1 MHNLTSLLHY
11 IQIKSFGPF
20 KRAKTQIQELGLS
33 IGFFLATLDF
43 VSHPVINRPG
53 VAGAVL

>member
-20 KRAKTQIQELGLS
+20 ERAKTQIRELGLS
-33 IGFFLATLDF
+33 IVFFLAALDF

-53 VAGAVL
+53 VAGTFL